1 MAIITG
7 EFNIDDLFPNGNV
20 VFGSNEVVYILFLV
34 FVIFCCHIVLMNVF
48 TGLAVGDV
56 ATVMRIVSFFDP
68 NSIPFILIYEICYMH
83 YRDEHIVTIIIMTRT
98 KNASHNRD
106 IVCMQSQ
113 KPWGPYM
120 LAKGTKYVCN
130 RKFKTRH
137 LCLQSFS
144 MVTKY
149 ACYVENL
156 PGVT

>member
-1 MAIITG
+1 
-7 EFNIDDLFPNGNV
+7 
-20 VFGSNEVVYILFLV
+20 
-34 FVIFCCHIVLMNVF
+34 
-48 TGLAVGDV
+48 
-56 ATVMRIVSFFDP
+56 
-68 NSIPFILIYEICYMH
+68 MH

-106 IVCMQSQ
+106 IVCLQSQ
-113 KPWGPYM
+113 IPWGPYM

-137 LCLQSFS
+137 LCLRSFS
-144 MVTKY
+144 MGTKY